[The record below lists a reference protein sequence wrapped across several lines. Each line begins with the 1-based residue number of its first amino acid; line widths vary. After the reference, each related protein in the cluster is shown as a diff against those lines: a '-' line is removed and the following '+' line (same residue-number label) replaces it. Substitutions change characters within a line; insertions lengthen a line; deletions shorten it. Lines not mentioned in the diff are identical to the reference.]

1 MKELPEWKHYRTE
14 IYTLY
19 LGIAGD
25 VICATQ
31 DSCSDKGITS
41 DISLL
46 SNTVCACAI
55 FTVKLWNREQKQTK
69 KKFARLGP
77 YPYWMCTISIT

>member
-1 MKELPEWKHYRTE
+1 MEELPELKHYRTE
-14 IYTLY
+14 IYTLD

-31 DSCSDKGITS
+31 DSCSGKGITS

-46 SNTVCACAI
+46 SNTVA
-55 FTVKLWNREQKQTK
+55 
-69 KKFARLGP
+69 
-77 YPYWMCTISIT
+77 